1 MPTLLDQ
8 VHVTFQPLVNTNTG
22 GVIAVEALA
31 RPLRG
36 HVHDLFRSAAEAG
49 RLTEADIELAVL
61 AVQFASEHETLL
73 PLHLNILADT
83 VVEDP
88 AGMEA
93 LFGALRATGRRPRE
107 VVLEIGDPISHLD
120 RQLLLERLRRLRG
133 IGFLVALDG
142 IGGGDIPL
150 TFLLEAQPNLVKL
163 DRAVLAGVP
172 EDARKQALLEGLVYT
187 CTQAGSTVIA
197 QGIETRE
204 QLQAVRAAGVHLVQG
219 ELIAPPARRPNTRV
233 TLAGALNELSDTGVT
248 PQLPV
253 TTAGPRITDFLCPAT
268 MLAEDATADAAR
280 KIFADRPDITSI
292 VLVDAEERPQWT
304 IDRNRFLLAV
314 TGPYGHA
321 LHAKRPAS
329 RLADE
334 PRAMGT
340 NATAM
345 EALNLMS
352 GGAAD
357 RMYDDLVVLDE
368 GGRCLGVVRLSDLFR
383 GMAEMKVEHA
393 AALNPLTRLPGSDA
407 IAKFLRQRISTGA
420 IFAISWLDVDSFKW
434 VNDNAGFAAG
444 DDLIRHL
451 GRGLTDVAAPLRNAC
466 VGHIGGDDFLV
477 VCELDDLVKVATA
490 VLDPDRRVN
499 GRSITVSMATL
510 VCAAGSVAD
519 HRETS
524 RLLAPLKQQAK
535 SLRGSSWVLGR
546 PGSSRTDVLRGQP
559 PAPPPVPAQPMQ
571 RTG

>member
-8 VHVTFQPLVNTNTG
+8 VHVAFQPLVNTNTG
-22 GVIAVEALA
+22 GVVAVEALA

-36 HVHDLFRSAAEAG
+36 HVHDLFRTAAEAG
-49 RLTEADIELAVL
+49 RLTDLDIELAVL

-107 VVLEIGDPISHLD
+107 VILEIGDPISHLD
-120 RQLLLERLRRLRG
+120 RGLLLERLRRLRT

-150 TFLLEAQPNLVKL
+150 TFLLDVQPNLVKL
-163 DRAVLAGVP
+163 DRAVLAGLP
-172 EDARKQALLEGLVYT
+172 EDTRKQALLEGLAHT
-187 CTQAGSTVIA
+187 CTQAGATVIA
-197 QGIETRE
+197 QGVETRA
-204 QLQAVRAAGVHLVQG
+204 QLQAVRAAGIHLVQG
-219 ELIAPPARRPNTRV
+219 DLIAPPSRRPNTRV
-233 TLAGALNELSDTGVT
+233 TLSAALNELSDVGAV
-248 PQLPV
+248 QLPV
-253 TTAGPRITDFLCPAT
+253 ATAGPRVTDYLCPAT
-268 MLAEDATADAAR
+268 MLAQDATADAAR

-292 VLVDAEERPQWT
+292 VLVDEDEHPQWT

-334 PRAMGT
+334 PRAVGT
-340 NATAM
+340 DATAM

-352 GGAAD
+352 GGSSD

-368 GGRCLGVVRLSDLFR
+368 GGHCLGVVRLSDLFR
-383 GMAEMKVEHA
+383 GMAEMKVAHA

-407 IAKFLRQRISTGA
+407 IARDLSQRIATGQ
-420 IFAISWLDVDSFKW
+420 IFAVTWLDVDSFKW

-451 GRGLTDVAAPLRNAC
+451 GRGLTDVAAALRHAC

-477 VCELDDLVKVATA
+477 VCELDDLVRLASA
-490 VLDPDRRVN
+490 VLDPDRRVH

-510 VCAAGSVAD
+510 VCAAGSVHD

-546 PGSSRTDVLRGQP
+546 PGSTRTDVLRGQP
-559 PAPPPVPAQPMQ
+559 APPAPAMQ

>member
-8 VHVTFQPLVNTNTG
+8 VHVAFQPLVNTNTG
-22 GVIAVEALA
+22 GVVAVEALA

-36 HVHDLFRSAAEAG
+36 HVHDLFRTAAEAG
-49 RLTEADIELAVL
+49 RLTELDIELAVL

-107 VVLEIGDPISHLD
+107 VILEIGDPISHLD
-120 RQLLLERLRRLRG
+120 QDLLLERLRRLRT

-150 TFLLEAQPNLVKL
+150 TFLLDVAPNLVKL
-163 DRAVLAGVP
+163 DRAVLAGLP
-172 EDARKQALLEGLVYT
+172 EDSRKQALLEGLAHT
-187 CTQAGSTVIA
+187 CKQAGATVIA
-197 QGIETRE
+197 QGVETRE
-204 QLQAVRAAGVHLVQG
+204 QLQAVRAAGIHLVQG
-219 ELIAPPARRPNTRV
+219 DLIAPPSRRPNTRV
-233 TLAGALNELSDTGVT
+233 TLSAALNELSDVGAV
-248 PQLPV
+248 QLPV
-253 TTAGPRITDFLCPAT
+253 ATAGPRITEYLCPAT

-292 VLVDAEERPQWT
+292 VLVDTEERPLWT

-352 GGAAD
+352 GGASD

-368 GGRCLGVVRLSDLFR
+368 AGRCLGVVRLSDLFR

-407 IAKFLRQRISTGA
+407 IARDLRQRISTGQ
-420 IFAISWLDVDSFKW
+420 IFAVSWLDVDNFKW

-451 GRGLTDVAAPLRNAC
+451 GRGLTDVAASLRHAC
-466 VGHIGGDDFLV
+466 VGHVGGDDFLV
-477 VCELDDLVKVATA
+477 VCELDDLVRLAGA

-510 VCAAGSVAD
+510 VCAAGSVLD

-546 PGSSRTDVLRGQP
+546 PGSTRTDVLRGQP
-559 PAPPPVPAQPMQ
+559 PAPAPTMQ